1 MADVVQRWRIVY
13 RRDAGARDLAQRAEQ
28 EAWEAAVL
36 TGALPVALDGRG
48 RPRLSFGVPL
58 PAGLTALAEPLELPL
73 IRTLRRH
80 EVRLALEPFVPE
92 HHALVDLHDVWI
104 GAPALAGRVVAVE
117 YLVTLDP
124 PPDERVLSG
133 ACARLLGLP
142 RIDRVRQRSDRAVAY
157 DLRPFLLDLRPERD
171 GVRMRLSADPSA
183 GVGRPDEVVAA
194 LAAVTGQP
202 LAMAA
207 GVRERVLL
215 AGEPV

>member
-13 RRDAGARDLAQRAEQ
+13 CRDAGACDLVQRAEQ

-36 TGALPVALDGRG
+36 AADLPVARDGRG

-73 IRTLRRH
+73 TRTLRRH
-80 EVRLALEPFVPE
+80 EVRGALEPVVPE
-92 HHALVDLHDVWI
+92 HHALVDVHDVWM
-104 GAPALAGRVVAVE
+104 GAPALAGRVVAVD
-117 YLVTLDP
+117 YVVTLEP
-124 PPDERVLSG
+124 RPDERVLAA
-133 ACARLLGLP
+133 ACARLLGQP

-157 DLRPFLLDLRPERD
+157 DLRPFLLDLRPEAG

-194 LAAVTGQP
+194 LADVTGLP

-207 GVRERVLL
+207 GVRERVVV
-215 AGEPV
+215 AGEPA